1 MNKDAKPKKIAFITD
16 TYMSYLN
23 NEFLSGISEYIRKR
37 RNYIV
42 QLVDTL
48 DTLFLDDY
56 EMLHGYDGLIV
67 NLGHEDIF
75 KKIIATGVPVVD
87 TGCEFE
93 YPSVVSVDVDLE
105 KSGSLAAEWFLQR
118 RFRNFAFCGRA
129 GNSSSIIVRKGFVST
144 VEKAGFTC
152 SCHDLYLTVNPRKKK
167 IVYAKLQQWLASLPH
182 RTAVF
187 CKSDI
192 LANRVV
198 LECLNIGRAIPDDI
212 AVMGRHNDAAFCTS
226 LPLPISSVD
235 TNIRRQGYVAMRI
248 LDEILE
254 RPVSPKRRRILRIRP
269 LGVVE
274 RESTE
279 TWPVDP
285 PYLAKALMLL
295 DKSLNQRTSITSL
308 AAAVGVPST
317 TLRAAFSKVLG
328 TSIGKYE
335 LSLRMNAA
343 QRLIKGGLLSLK
355 EVASMT
361 GFQTQSHFCHAYR
374 AFYGHAPG
382 NDR

>member
-1 MNKDAKPKKIAFITD
+1 M
-16 TYMSYLN
+16 
-23 NEFLSGISEYIRKR
+23 
-37 RNYIV
+37 
-42 QLVDTL
+42 
-48 DTLFLDDY
+48 
-56 EMLHGYDGLIV
+56 
-67 NLGHEDIF
+67 
-75 KKIIATGVPVVD
+75 
-87 TGCEFE
+87 
-93 YPSVVSVDVDLE
+93 
-105 KSGSLAAEWFLQR
+105 
-118 RFRNFAFCGRA
+118 
-129 GNSSSIIVRKGFVST
+129 
-144 VEKAGFTC
+144 
-152 SCHDLYLTVNPRKKK
+152 
-167 IVYAKLQQWLASLPH
+167 
-182 RTAVF
+182 
-187 CKSDI
+187 
-192 LANRVV
+192 
-198 LECLNIGRAIPDDI
+198 
-212 AVMGRHNDAAFCTS
+212 
-226 LPLPISSVD
+226 
-235 TNIRRQGYVAMRI
+235 
-248 LDEILE
+248 
-254 RPVSPKRRRILRIRP
+254 
-269 LGVVE
+269 E

-382 NDR
+382 NDRNDR